1 MSEAED
7 TTAEGEDTMRG
18 PTGAVAFRHHGD
30 LTQGTHVDY
39 PCTCGQLLQWDYPVT
54 SLAPSLLVIG
64 PPQPCQHPDLLN
76 HDARVP
82 LP

>member
-1 MSEAED
+1 
-7 TTAEGEDTMRG
+7 MRC
-18 PTGAVAFRHHGD
+18 PTCGIAFRHQCD

-54 SLAPSLLVIG
+54 SLAPSLLCIG
-64 PPQPCQHPDLLN
+64 PPQPCQHPDLLKPE
-76 HDARVP
+76 ARVP